1 MCCRKTVGLGVEPC
15 RKAFLNEHSSKFFI
29 CRNRRT
35 NLLLNKKEK
44 TLETWPEISWNLRF

>member
-15 RKAFLNEHSSKFFI
+15 RKSFLNEHSSKFFI

-44 TLETWPEISWNLRF
+44 TLETWPEIS